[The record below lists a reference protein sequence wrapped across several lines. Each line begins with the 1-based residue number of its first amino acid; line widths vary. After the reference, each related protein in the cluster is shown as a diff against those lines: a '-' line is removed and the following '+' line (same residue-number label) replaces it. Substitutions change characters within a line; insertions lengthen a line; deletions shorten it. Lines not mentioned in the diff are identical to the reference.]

1 MSSLIHAASSAV
13 PGIGDVHIDLHV
25 LLFTAF
31 VAVLA
36 GVFFGLAPATHL
48 RLRDLRSAL
57 NETDRGA
64 VGRQT
69 KGLRGALVVSEVAL
83 AMLLLIGAGL
93 FLRSFER
100 LANVSPGFSVEHILV
115 ADLPVSPSAYPNAVD
130 RMNFFDAALDRLRAL
145 PGVSAAGAASFL
157 PVSGGGAILHF
168 NIQGRPPQNPSEY
181 VMANYR
187 AVSAGYMS
195 VLKLPLIEGR
205 WISDADREGN
215 PPVVVINSA
224 MAKAFFHGE
233 SPIGRRL
240 QVGALPDSS
249 VPWMEVVGVVGDVKQ
264 SLASDAATEMYVPFR
279 QADQVLPVYTLSV
292 VVRTQQDP
300 TAVTNDLRAAIHQLN
315 PNQPVVHIRT
325 MQENLAT
332 NIAQPRFRTVLLSIF
347 AAVALVIAAVG
358 IYGVMA
364 YSTSQRSR
372 EMGIRMALG
381 SSTRQIFELILAD
394 GMRLTGIGVVVGAIG
409 ALIVGGY
416 VKKLLFAISTTDAFT
431 MIAATTLVIVVG
443 LLASFMP
450 ARRAS
455 QVPISDILRES

>member
-1 MSSLIHAASSAV
+1 
-13 PGIGDVHIDLHV
+13 
-25 LLFTAF
+25 
-31 VAVLA
+31 
-36 GVFFGLAPATHL
+36 
-48 RLRDLRSAL
+48 
-57 NETDRGA
+57 
-64 VGRQT
+64 
-69 KGLRGALVVSEVAL
+69 
-83 AMLLLIGAGL
+83 
-93 FLRSFER
+93 
-100 LANVSPGFSVEHILV
+100 
-115 ADLPVSPSAYPNAVD
+115 
-130 RMNFFDAALDRLRAL
+130 
-145 PGVSAAGAASFL
+145 
-157 PVSGGGAILHF
+157 
-168 NIQGRPPQNPSEY
+168 
-181 VMANYR
+181 
-187 AVSAGYMS
+187 MS

-224 MAKAFFHGE
+224 MAKTFFHGE